1 MARPRSF
8 DERAVLTIA
17 RDRFRATGYAATSI
31 DDVAAAVGLG
41 KGSLYGAF
49 GDKYQLFRRVF
60 DDYCADMGTMAHALF
75 TGPDDGALDR
85 LRTGIRAVVAA
96 MTEGEVSGGC
106 LLARGIAE
114 LGDRDPEIGARAL
127 EAFEMLE
134 SLLAGCIEQAQRT
147 GDLDADAD
155 PKALAGM
162 LFAVMRG
169 VESLARAGL
178 SQDQLYARLDTAVAM
193 LPRPTR

>member
-8 DERAVLTIA
+8 DEQAVLSIA

-31 DDVAAAVGLG
+31 DDVAIAVGLG

-60 DDYCADMGTMAHALF
+60 DDYCAELGTTAHAVF
-75 TGPDDGALDR
+75 TGPDAGALDR

-96 MTEGEVSGGC
+96 MTNGEVSGGC
-106 LLARGIAE
+106 LLARGITE
-114 LGDRDPEIGARAL
+114 LGDREPEINARAL

-134 SLLAGCIEQAQRT
+134 SLLAGCLEQARRT
-147 GDLDADAD
+147 GDIAADAD

-162 LFAVMRG
+162 LLAVLRG
-169 VESLARAGL
+169 LEALARAGM
-178 SQDQLYARLDTAVAM
+178 SQRELYARLDTAVAM
-193 LPRPTR
+193 LPR